1 MKIYKQDL
9 EIVKLTSKEI
19 LLSLFDIT
27 TPFFLASRIYRKSI
41 NKYLEQREI
50 DRSNFLYHLK
60 YLQRKK
66 YIQIVVE
73 NKEKYIELTPKGIK
87 HSNILKIN
95 TLIIKRIAKWDQ
107 KWRVVIFDVPEK
119 LHYNRD
125 LFRDSLKRMGF
136 IQIQKSVYAYPFE
149 CTKEI
154 TFLSEILNIKKY
166 VTTMI
171 SEIIQ
176 GEDRIIEYFLKENI
190 LQSNDLKIK

>member
-9 EIVKLTSKEI
+9 EIIKLTSKEI
-19 LLSLFDIT
+19 LLSFFDLVAPSYST
-27 TPFFLASRIYRKSI
+27 SRVYRQSI
-41 NKYLEQREI
+41 NKYLEQRSI
-50 DRSNFLYHLK
+50 DRSNFLDHLK
-60 YLQRKK
+60 YLKRRK

-73 NKEKYIELTPKGIK
+73 GKEKYIELTPKGIK
-87 HSNILKIN
+87 HSNTLKFD
-95 TLIIKRIAKWDQ
+95 TLAIKHTAKWDQ
-107 KWRVVIFDVPEK
+107 KWRVVIFDIPEK
-119 LHYNRD
+119 SHYNRD

-154 TFLSEILNIKKY
+154 TFLSEMLNIKKF

-176 GEDRIIEYFLKENI
+176 GEERIIQYFLEEKI
-190 LQSNDLKIK
+190 LQSTDLKVK